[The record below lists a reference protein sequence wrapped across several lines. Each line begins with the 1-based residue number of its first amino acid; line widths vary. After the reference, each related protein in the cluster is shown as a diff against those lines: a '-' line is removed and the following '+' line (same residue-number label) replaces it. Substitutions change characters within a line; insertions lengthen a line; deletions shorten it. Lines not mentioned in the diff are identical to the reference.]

1 MGIIA
6 DTFKAKIDELKRLDE
21 ESQRE
26 TMALLARLNALAN
39 TLESLEFDDE

>member
-6 DTFKAKIDELKRLDE
+6 DTFKARIDELKRVDE
-21 ESQRE
+21 ESQKA
-26 TMALLARLNALAN
+26 TQDLLERLQALAS